1 MNFTTV
7 DFFAFE
13 YLINPDK
20 RLYWGYLLSSILIA
34 IIYFYI
40 TKKNNRL
47 ITSSK
52 LWLHPSAKLDY
63 YYFFLSYFINLF
75 LLIPFIISAKTIALE
90 VNRFL
95 YKQFDYF
102 ENSFFS
108 YGEIILLYTITLFLV
123 SDFTRYWL
131 HRFLHTIPFLWE
143 FHKVHHSAKVLTPI
157 TFYRVHPVENFLFG
171 LRYSFS
177 IGIVTG
183 IFIYLFGALIDIY
196 MVLGVN
202 AFLFFF
208 SLIGSN
214 LRHSHVPISYGRFIE
229 KWFISPKQHQIHHSK
244 KHFNKN
250 YGGYIAIWDR
260 VFGTLCL
267 SNSVKV
273 MKFGLR
279 VDQMKDYLSLKDLI
293 LRPFINLIKKRRIN
307 EKFKTIYVYIFSRN
321 KYKLKCK

>member
-1 MNFTTV
+1 MNN
-7 DFFAFE
+7 FFALE
-13 YLINPDK
+13 YLIDPNK
-20 RLYWGYLLSSILIA
+20 RLFWVYLLSSIVIA
-34 IIYFYI
+34 IVYFYLS
-40 TKKNNRL
+40 KKNSRL

-75 LLIPFIISAKTIALE
+75 LLVPLIISAKTIALSI
-90 VNRFL
+90 NKFL
-95 YKQFDYF
+95 YLQFDYY

-108 YGEIILLYTITLFLV
+108 YEMIIFMYTISIFIV

-143 FHKVHHSAKVLTPI
+143 FHKIHHSAKVLTPI
-157 TFYRVHPVENFLFG
+157 TFYRVHPIENFIFG

-177 IGIVTG
+177 VGVVSG
-183 IFIYLFGALIDIY
+183 IFIYFFGAMVDIY

-202 AFLFFF
+202 LFLFVF
-208 SLIGSN
+208 SLLGSN
-214 LRHSHVPISYGRFIE
+214 LRHSHVPFSYGNFLE

-250 YGGYIAIWDR
+250 YGGYLAIWDR
-260 VFGTLCL
+260 AFGTLCM

-279 VDQMKDYLSLKDLI
+279 KEQMKDYLSLKDLI
-293 LRPFINLIKKRRIN
+293 FKPFINLIKKRGI
-307 EKFKTIYVYIFSRN
+307 
-321 KYKLKCK
+321 

>member
-1 MNFTTV
+1 MN
-7 DFFAFE
+7 DFFALE
-13 YLINPDK
+13 YLINPNK
-20 RLYWGYLLSSILIA
+20 RLFWVYLLSSVLIA

-40 TKKNNRL
+40 SKKNNRL

-63 YYFFLSYFINLF
+63 YYFFLSYFINIF
-75 LLIPFIISAKTIALE
+75 LLIPFILSAKTVAFS
-90 VNRFL
+90 VNKFL
-95 YKQFDYF
+95 YLQFDYF

-108 YGEIILLYTITLFLV
+108 YEMIIFMYTVSIFIV

-131 HRFLHTIPFLWE
+131 HRFLHTIPILWE

-157 TFYRVHPVENFLFG
+157 TFYRVHPIENFLFG
-171 LRYSFS
+171 FRYSLS
-177 IGIVTG
+177 IGFVTG
-183 IFIYLFGALIDIY
+183 IFIYFFGAMIDIY

-202 AFLFFF
+202 VFLFIF
-208 SLIGSN
+208 SLVGSN
-214 LRHSHVPISYGRFIE
+214 LRHSHVPLSYGKFLE

-250 YGGYIAIWDR
+250 YGGYFAIWDR
-260 VFGTLCL
+260 IFGTLCL

-279 VDQMKDYLSLKDLI
+279 KEQMMDYLSLKDLI
-293 LRPFINLIKKRRIN
+293 LRPFLNLLKKRG
-307 EKFKTIYVYIFSRN
+307 V
-321 KYKLKCK
+321 L